1 MKRTCAL
8 ARDTAR
14 SALAHRVKV
23 LRGHVQAAAAHDPD
37 GIHDLRVASRRLRAV
52 LEDHARF
59 YRKRPL
65 KRFRKRVRAITRGLG
80 KARELDVA
88 LDHLR
93 ALKKDAP
100 EGTEQAVRR
109 IARMLRKLRTEESNA
124 VDESCTLARS
134 AEFRSALRELQDSG
148 KDATFCFLRQT
159 RATLRRRYAAL
170 AKSYKGWKAGPSDE
184 ALHQVR
190 IAFKKLRYS
199 CEIAGHLY
207 GKPMDEFIERM
218 KAAQETLGDWN
229 DTRVLRDY
237 VAACAEQDGDSRGAY
252 ATLEG
257 LCDAKAR
264 HLLDDFVRLAPSF
277 FESDEQSRAKR
288 LFAKPNTKCCKLGR
302 RRTHHAQN

>member
-1 MKRTCAL
+1 MKRTCAV
-8 ARDTAR
+8 ARDTAG

-23 LRGHVQAAAAHDPD
+23 LRGHVRAAAAHAPD

-52 LEDHARF
+52 LEDHARL

-88 LDHLR
+88 LEHLR
-93 ALKKDAP
+93 VLKQDAP

-109 IARMLRKLRTEESNA
+109 IARMLRKLRKEESDA
-124 VDESCTLARS
+124 VDKSCALARS
-134 AEFRSALRELQDSG
+134 AEFRSALRDLQDSG
-148 KDATFCFLRQT
+148 KDSPLCFLRQT
-159 RATLRRRYAAL
+159 RTTLRCRYGAL
-170 AKSYKGWKAGPSDE
+170 VRSYKRWKAEPSDE

-199 CEIAGHLY
+199 CEIACHLY

-218 KAAQETLGDWN
+218 KAAQEALGEWN

-237 VAACAEQDGDSRGAY
+237 VAACAEQDGDLHGAY
-252 ATLEG
+252 ALLEG
-257 LCDAKAR
+257 LCDAKAKL
-264 HLLDDFVRLAPSF
+264 LLDDFVRLAPDIFGSGR
-277 FESDEQSRAKR
+277 QSRAKG
-288 LFAKPNTKCCKLGR
+288 LFAKPKTTCCKLGR